1 MCRWL
6 WVYNLSPSSVLLG
19 FSLWKSPY
27 NFVSNVGLYSV
38 GNEMRKALFKII
50 QTESFTSHSQ
60 VRQVAKWL
68 AKYSLARECSISGM
82 CFSRDLSQV
91 VHSRVNREQVANFIV
106 FTILHQTLTLNP
118 YIKSHKH
125 IGKRLTEYNQIWHEI
140 KANRT

>member
-38 GNEMRKALFKII
+38 ANEMRKALFIII
-50 QTESFTSHSQ
+50 QVESFASHLQ
-60 VRQVAKWL
+60 VWQVTKWL
-68 AKYSLARECSISGM
+68 TKYNLARECSVSSM
-82 CFSRDLSQV
+82 CFSRDLSRV
-91 VHSRVNREQVANFIV
+91 VHSRVSREQVANFIV
-106 FTILHQTLTLNP
+106 FIILHQTLTLNL

-125 IGKRLTEYNQIWHEI
+125 TGKRLIKYNQIWHGI
-140 KANRT
+140 KANKP